1 MTLTLLV
8 ALTFCTLLLPMLPGL
23 REWRRPS
30 DIQPLAIDEADALDP
45 PFLARSFAL
54 RLTSAV
60 ASGATQLGNTA
71 IAACPAPG
79 IPLPLTD
86 AERGTGAS
94 YRLWYA
100 DGDLCLPQGIAF
112 YAEVAAKGCL
122 RTADRGVHKALWAG
136 EALRLGARAS
146 VLRWAH
152 GNEVFVG
159 ESCQLAGR
167 VTAERLLVLAPSA
180 RFTLLHAASVQ
191 FLPERERPAAVPAAG
206 DGAALAGVAWDA
218 LGLRAICPGPLVVPA
233 GTAWHGDLVCHSQ
246 LSLGPRCVV
255 DGNLKVRGR
264 LTVGAGCRIGGSVF
278 AEADIVL
285 DEDCRVGGVLMSE
298 TAISLGAGCVVGAP
312 GVPVTVAALRITV
325 GAGVLVHG
333 AVWAGDEGLCHV
345 PATALAPAP
354 AATSAERL
362 SQEGTS

>member
-8 ALTFCTLLLPMLPGL
+8 ALTFCTLLLPMLPAL

-30 DIQPLAIDEADALDP
+30 DVQPLAIDEADALDP

-54 RLTSAV
+54 RLTGAV

-71 IAACPAPG
+71 IVACPAAG

-94 YRLWYA
+94 HRLWYA
-100 DGDLCLPQGIAF
+100 DGDLCMPQGMAF
-112 YAEVAAKGCL
+112 YAEVAAKGSL

-136 EALRLGARAS
+136 DALRLGARAS

-152 GNEVFVG
+152 GGEVFVG

-167 VTAERLLVLAPSA
+167 VTAERLLVLAPGV
-180 RFTLLHAASVQ
+180 RFTLLHAPRVQ

-218 LGLRAICPGPLVVPA
+218 LHLRAICHGPLVVPA
-233 GTAWHGDLVCHSQ
+233 GTAWQGDLVCHGQ
-246 LSLGPRCVV
+246 LALGPRCVV

-264 LTVGAGCRIGGSVF
+264 LSVGAGCRIDGSVF

-285 DEDCRVGGVLMSE
+285 DEDCGVRGVLMSE

-312 GVPVTVAALRITV
+312 GLPVTVAALRITV
-325 GAGVLVHG
+325 GAGVQVHG
-333 AVWAGDEGLCHV
+333 AVWAGDEGLCGV
-345 PATALAPAP
+345 PA
-354 AATSAERL
+354 AAMAGAAGTSAAQP
-362 SQEGTS
+362 SQAGTS